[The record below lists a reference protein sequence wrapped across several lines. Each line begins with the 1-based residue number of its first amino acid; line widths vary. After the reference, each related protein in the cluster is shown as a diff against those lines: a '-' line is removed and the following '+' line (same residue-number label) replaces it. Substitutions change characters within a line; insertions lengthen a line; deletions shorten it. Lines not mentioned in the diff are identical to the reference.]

1 MHVTASQAHGTHL
14 LVGADDGTLVFLDG
28 VGYIIC
34 IGVEDSR
41 EGAVGSHGDMDGVA
55 ANQSTQITQSI
66 RINQTIGIA
75 DKVVA
80 RVGGGNDA
88 HRAVGHDDVAAGD
101 GVGFHILLAGDGVDA
116 AHHAVGLEGQQV
128 GVVQEVGLDLHV
140 AVDVDHRGGNAA
152 VEDEAVALGHLGP
165 VDEVVVG
172 VRGGGEAQVG
182 IGKDGVVV
190 VFNVV
195 VHTVGQGGLAGDV
208 EGAGRGD
215 DGDAAFKDAVHGQVV
230 AGGVFG
236 DFTVAALDLHDVA
249 GLIPFVGQL
258 DALGLDDTGTGDG
271 VALVAGEVD
280 RAHGHVAHGKRKHG
294 VGGKGGGQ
302 GVVGLDGQLDG
313 QGVKHSQAVG
323 RRGPVQQVVTLGG
336 DGTDDNRAVGHHI
349 PGAVVGSDG
358 HAVRKGVT
366 VVYGELVDLQVMGR
380 RAADGELGG
389 VHAADRTVLV
399 VVGGGDGV
407 TLGIGA
413 DGVHQVGTVGDVEVD
428 LRDDGTAGNGD
439 GDAALASLEVHTL
452 LVGLAGGDGDVVAAH
467 AGGLNVGEGHA
478 VLLNHE
484 FHVTAFV
491 VDEGEVTVVQAEHG
505 FGGGV
510 ARHGE
515 RQGRVSRE
523 ERLRLCG
530 EEAVVDDVVGGIGHA
545 VLVDPVGHMVQLG
558 GVGLD
563 GDLGAVV
570 DTVGDGVNLGHA
582 GRHTA
587 GDDAGGVEDESTIID
602 VIDELAFHRI
612 AYYFIVGTVGI
623 DIVVYSLTLVFVEDK
638 VDILAGGVLP
648 GTGDVAVDGLEV
660 GRHIGG

>member
-1 MHVTASQAHGTHL
+1 MDQGAGGVVPAGEGVAILGLDHEGVVQEVHVTASQAHGAHL

-28 VGYIIC
+28 VANIIC
-34 IGVEDSR
+34 IGVEAHTQR
-41 EGAVGSHGDMDGVA
+41 AVHGHRDTHGVIDGVHMA
-55 ANQSTQITQSI
+55 PAV
-66 RINQTIGIA
+66 
-75 DKVVA
+75 DVVA

-88 HRAVGHDDVAAGD
+88 HRAVGHHDVAAGN
-101 GVGFHILLAGDGVDA
+101 GVGFHILLAGDGVNA

-152 VEDEAVALGHLGP
+152 VKDEAVALRHLGP

-208 EGAGRGD
+208 EGTGRGD

-258 DALGLDDTGTGDG
+258 DALGLDDAGTGDG

-280 RAHGHVAHGKRKHG
+280 RAHGHVAHGKREDG

-323 RRGPVQQVVTLGG
+323 RRGPVQQVVALLG
-336 DGTDDNRAVGHHI
+336 DGTDDDGAVGHHV
-349 PGAVVGSDG
+349 PGAVVGTHG
-358 HAVRKGVT
+358 HAVRKGVA
-366 VVYGELVDLQVMGR
+366 VVYGELVELQVMGR

-389 VHAADRTVLV
+389 AHAADRTVFV
-399 VVGGGDGV
+399 VVGGADGG

-413 DGVHQVGTVGDVEVD
+413 DGVHQVGTVGDVEVH
-428 LRDDGTAGNGD
+428 LGDDGTAGNGD

-467 AGGLNVGEGHA
+467 AGGLNAGEGHA
-478 VLLNHE
+478 VLLDDELHG
-484 FHVTAFV
+484 AARV
-491 VDEGEVTVVQAEHG
+491 VREGQVAVVQAEEG

-510 ARHGE
+510 ARHSE

-523 ERLRLCG
+523 ERLGLCG
-530 EEAVVDDVVGGIGHA
+530 EEAVVDDVGGGVGHA
-545 VLVDPVGHMVQLG
+545 VLVHPVGDVVQLG
-558 GVGLD
+558 GLGLD
-563 GDLGAVV
+563 SHLGAVV
-570 DTVGDGVNLGHA
+570 NAVGDGVNLGHA
-582 GRHTA
+582 GGNRL
-587 GDDAGGVEDESTIID
+587 GDGASGVGNS
-602 VIDELAFHRI
+602 I
-612 AYYFIVGTVGI
+612 AVVL
-623 DIVVYSLTLVFVEDK
+623 IVVEIMTPEGFHS
-638 VDILAGGVLP
+638 
-648 GTGDVAVDGLEV
+648 
-660 GRHIGG
+660 